1 MKKYWCNFGGEIT
14 RLLCSLAIIVLSLTH
29 SIPSANAT
37 QNNIVQNNI
46 SAYTLP
52 DGTLPDFCLN
62 SGTGL
67 GEKANNSQ
75 CEFCRIAGE
84 IMPQNSSDLI
94 QLVIFK
100 SVEILGA
107 NLNLAR
113 TNSIVLSTRS
123 PRGPPTH

>member
-37 QNNIVQNNI
+37 KNNI

-67 GEKANNSQ
+67 GEKTNNTQ

-84 IMPQNSSDLI
+84 IIPQNSSDLI

-100 SVEILGA
+100 SVEILGS

-123 PRGPPTH
+123 PRGPPTL